1 MLHYKTKQQ
10 IGEGFVYNEKEH
22 KEKKYNSLIN
32 PYAFEQNTMRTK
44 YLIRDVWNLEQLQ
57 ELQKFL
63 VEEINNKLNIVLC
76 IEKESS

>member
-22 KEKKYNSLIN
+22 KEKKYNSLIS

-63 VEEINNKLNIVLC
+63 VEEINNKQ
-76 IEKESS
+76 KS